1 MKKPKAIKIKY
12 INLMILKKVQKLQ
25 NQFINKIIKLII
37 NENPNFVFDSR
48 LIKKGDIFIG
58 IKTKNDDGSNYAE
71 LALSKGCSLAIIN
84 KNIINKKI
92 IFVPDV
98 LEFLIIVTSKI
109 LKSYN
114 GKIIAITG
122 SVGKTTLKENLFL
135 FLKREKIKS
144 YKSYKNFNNELGLIT
159 NILNMDLNTSFSLF
173 EVGISKMNEMDRL
186 TNILNPHYVLI
197 TNIEDSHIGNFRSY
211 KNLVKNKLL
220 LLKSNRLISALV
232 NFNKNFSLIPP
243 SYTSNAKIKFIN
255 LKNDIIINSINDNKK
270 SFLIDFNF
278 HNKAYKIRS
287 ESNNKI
293 SCNIAIISF
302 FFVNIL
308 MKSNIFKKFFF
319 KASFLKG
326 HGNIINIDINNH
338 KYQIYDHSYNAS
350 PYSLKENL
358 SHFLNMPD
366 YNKNDIIIIGSM
378 KELGTHS
385 LKSHNDIIYMLRN
398 FANIFFIGD
407 EFNKL
412 LKSHNP
418 YGFKFYKNNVEFLP
432 ILKNYINKSKKIFIM
447 GSRSNKLDMIVDEL
461 C

>member
-1 MKKPKAIKIKY
+1 
-12 INLMILKKVQKLQ
+12 MILKKVQKLQ
-25 NQFINKIIKLII
+25 NQLINKIIKLII

-71 LALSKGCSLAIIN
+71 SALSKGCSLAIIN

-109 LKSYN
+109 LKRYN

-135 FLKREKIKS
+135 FLKREKIKA
-144 YKSYKNFNNELGLIT
+144 YKSYKNFNNELGLII
-159 NILNMDLNTSFSLF
+159 NILNMDMDTSFSLF
-173 EVGISKMNEMDRL
+173 EVGISKMNEMKRL
-186 TNILNPHYVLI
+186 TNILNPHYILI
-197 TNIEDSHIGNFRSY
+197 TNIEDSHIGNFKSY

-232 NFNKNFSLIPP
+232 NFNKNYNLIPP

-255 LKNDIIINSINDNKK
+255 FKNDIIINNINPNKK
-270 SFLIDFNF
+270 SFLINFNF
-278 HNKAYKIRS
+278 HNKAHEIRS
-287 ESNNKI
+287 ESNNTI
-293 SCNIAIISF
+293 SCNIAIMSF
-302 FFVNIL
+302 FFINIII
-308 MKSNIFKKFFF
+308 KSNLYKKFFF

-326 HGNIINIDINNH
+326 HGNIIDINIDNH

-358 SHFLNMPD
+358 NLFLNMPD
-366 YNKNDIIIIGSM
+366 YNINNIIIIGSM
-378 KELGTHS
+378 KELGIYS
-385 LKSHNDIIYMLRN
+385 LKYHKDIIYMLRN
-398 FANIFFIGD
+398 FTNIFFIGD

-412 LKSHNP
+412 LKSSNP
-418 YGFKFYKNNVEFLP
+418 YGFKFYKNSVEFLP
-432 ILKNYINKSKKIFIM
+432 IIKNYLNKSKKIFIM

>member
-1 MKKPKAIKIKY
+1 M
-12 INLMILKKVQKLQ
+12 Q
-25 NQFINKIIKLII
+25 NQLINKIIKLII
-37 NENPNFVFDSR
+37 DENPNFVFDSR

-58 IKTKNDDGSNYAE
+58 IKTKNDDGSNYAD
-71 LALSKGCSLAIIN
+71 LALRKGCSLAIIN

-98 LEFLIIVTSKI
+98 LKFLIIVTSKI
-109 LKSYN
+109 LKNYN

-135 FLKREKIKS
+135 FLKREKIKA
-144 YKSYKNFNNELGLIT
+144 YKSYKNFNNELGLIV
-159 NILNMDLNTSFSLF
+159 NILNMDMNTSFSLF
-173 EVGISKMNEMDRL
+173 EVGISKMNEMKRL
-186 TNILNPHYVLI
+186 TSILNPHYVLI
-197 TNIEDSHIGNFRSY
+197 TNIEDSHIGNFKLY
-211 KNLVKNKLL
+211 KNLVKNKLS

-232 NFNKNFSLIPP
+232 NFNKNYNLIPP

-255 LKNDIIINSINDNKK
+255 FKNDIIIHNINPNKK
-270 SFLIDFNF
+270 SFLINFNF
-278 HNKAYKIRS
+278 HNKTYEIRS
-287 ESNNKI
+287 ETNNKI
-293 SCNIAIISF
+293 SCNIAIMSF
-302 FFVNIL
+302 FFIKIII
-308 MKSNIFKKFFF
+308 KSNLYKKFFF

-326 HGNIINIDINNH
+326 HGNIIDININNH

-358 SHFLNMPD
+358 NHFLNMPD
-366 YNKNDIIIIGSM
+366 YNKNNIIIIGSM

-385 LKSHNDIIYMLRN
+385 LKYHKDIIYMLRN
-398 FANIFFIGD
+398 FTNIFFIGD

-412 LKSHNP
+412 LKSSNP
-418 YGFKFYKNNVEFLP
+418 YGFKFYKNNVEILP
-432 ILKNYINKSKKIFIM
+432 FIKNYINKSKKIFIM

>member
-1 MKKPKAIKIKY
+1 M
-12 INLMILKKVQKLQ
+12 Q
-25 NQFINKIIKLII
+25 NQLINKIIKLII
-37 NENPNFVFDSR
+37 DENPNFVFDSR

-84 KNIINKKI
+84 KKIINKKI
-92 IFVPDV
+92 ICVPDV

-109 LKSYN
+109 LKNYN

-135 FLKREKIKS
+135 FLKREKIKA
-144 YKSYKNFNNELGLIT
+144 YKSYKNFNNELGLIV
-159 NILNMDLNTSFSLF
+159 NILNMDMNTSFSLF
-173 EVGISKMNEMDRL
+173 EVGISKMNEMKRL

-197 TNIEDSHIGNFRSY
+197 TNIEDSHIGNFKLY
-211 KNLVKNKLL
+211 KNLVKNKLS

-232 NFNKNFSLIPP
+232 NFNKNYNLIPP

-255 LKNDIIINSINDNKK
+255 LKNDIIIHKINPNKK
-270 SFLIDFNF
+270 SFLINFNF
-278 HNKAYKIRS
+278 HNKAYEIRS

-293 SCNIAIISF
+293 SCNIAILSF
-302 FFVNIL
+302 FFINIII
-308 MKSNIFKKFFF
+308 KSNLYKNFFF
-319 KASFLKG
+319 KTSFLKG
-326 HGNIINIDINNH
+326 HGKIIDININNH

>member
-1 MKKPKAIKIKY
+1 M
-12 INLMILKKVQKLQ
+12 Q
-25 NQFINKIIKLII
+25 NQLINKIIKLII
-37 NENPNFVFDSR
+37 DENPNFVFDSR

-92 IFVPDV
+92 ICVPNV
-98 LEFLIIVTSKI
+98 LEFLNIVTSKI
-109 LKSYN
+109 LKNYN

-144 YKSYKNFNNELGLIT
+144 YKSYKNFNNELGLIV
-159 NILNMDLNTSFSLF
+159 NILNMDMDTSFSLF
-173 EVGISKMNEMDRL
+173 EVGISKMNEMKRL

-197 TNIEDSHIGNFRSY
+197 TNIEDSHIGNFKLY
-211 KNLVKNKLL
+211 KNLVKNKLS

-232 NFNKNFSLIPP
+232 NFNKNYNLIPP

-255 LKNDIIINSINDNKK
+255 LKNDIIIHNINPNKK
-270 SFLIDFNF
+270 SFLINFNF
-278 HNKAYKIRS
+278 HNKTYEIRS

-293 SCNIAIISF
+293 SCNIAIMSF
-302 FFVNIL
+302 FFIKIII
-308 MKSNIFKKFFF
+308 KSNLYKKFFF

-326 HGNIINIDINNH
+326 HGNIIDININNH

-358 SHFLNMPD
+358 NHFLNMPD
-366 YNKNDIIIIGSM
+366 YNKNNIIIIGSM

-385 LKSHNDIIYMLRN
+385 LKYHKDIIYMLRN
-398 FANIFFIGD
+398 FTNIFFIGD

-412 LKSHNP
+412 LKSSNP
-418 YGFKFYKNNVEFLP
+418 YGFKFYKNNVEILP
-432 ILKNYINKSKKIFIM
+432 FIKNYINKSKKIFIM

>member
-1 MKKPKAIKIKY
+1 
-12 INLMILKKVQKLQ
+12 MILKKVQKLQ
-25 NQFINKIIKLII
+25 NQLINKIIKLII

-109 LKSYN
+109 LKNYN

-135 FLKREKIKS
+135 FLKREKIKA
-144 YKSYKNFNNELGLIT
+144 YKSYKNFNNELGLIV
-159 NILNMDLNTSFSLF
+159 NILNMDMDTSFSLF
-173 EVGISKMNEMDRL
+173 EVGISKMNEMKRL

-197 TNIEDSHIGNFRSY
+197 TNIEDSHIGNFKLY
-211 KNLVKNKLL
+211 KNLVKNKLS

-232 NFNKNFSLIPP
+232 NFNKNYNLIPP

-255 LKNDIIINSINDNKK
+255 FKNDIIIHNINPNKK
-270 SFLIDFNF
+270 SFLINFNF
-278 HNKAYKIRS
+278 HNKTYEIRS

-293 SCNIAIISF
+293 SCNIAIMSF
-302 FFVNIL
+302 FFIKIII
-308 MKSNIFKKFFF
+308 KSNLYKKFFF

-326 HGNIINIDINNH
+326 HGNIIDININNH

-358 SHFLNMPD
+358 NHFLNMPD
-366 YNKNDIIIIGSM
+366 YNKNNIIIIGSM

-385 LKSHNDIIYMLRN
+385 LKYHKDIIYMLRN
-398 FANIFFIGD
+398 FTNIYFIGD

-412 LKSHNP
+412 LKSSNP
-418 YGFKFYKNNVEFLP
+418 YGFKFYKNNVEILP
-432 ILKNYINKSKKIFIM
+432 FIKNYINKSKKIFIM

>member
-1 MKKPKAIKIKY
+1 M
-12 INLMILKKVQKLQ
+12 Q
-25 NQFINKIIKLII
+25 NQLINKIIKLII
-37 NENPNFVFDSR
+37 DENPNFVFDSR

-109 LKSYN
+109 LKNYN

-135 FLKREKIKS
+135 FLKREKIKA
-144 YKSYKNFNNELGLIT
+144 YKSYKNFNNELGLIV
-159 NILNMDLNTSFSLF
+159 NILNMDMDTSFSLF
-173 EVGISKMNEMDRL
+173 EVGISKMNEMKRL

-197 TNIEDSHIGNFRSY
+197 TNIEDSHIGNFKLY
-211 KNLVKNKLL
+211 KNLVKNKLS

-232 NFNKNFSLIPP
+232 NFNKNYNLIPP

-255 LKNDIIINSINDNKK
+255 FKNDIIIHNINPNKK
-270 SFLIDFNF
+270 SFLINFNF
-278 HNKAYKIRS
+278 HNKAYEIRS

-293 SCNIAIISF
+293 SCNIAIMSF
-302 FFVNIL
+302 FFIKIII
-308 MKSNIFKKFFF
+308 KSNLYKKFFF

-326 HGNIINIDINNH
+326 HGNIIDININNH

-358 SHFLNMPD
+358 NHFLNMPD
-366 YNKNDIIIIGSM
+366 YNKNNIIIIGSM

-385 LKSHNDIIYMLRN
+385 LKYHKDIIYMLRN
-398 FANIFFIGD
+398 FTNIYFIGD

-412 LKSHNP
+412 LKSSNP
-418 YGFKFYKNNVEFLP
+418 YGFKFYKNNVEILP
-432 ILKNYINKSKKIFIM
+432 FIKNYINKSKKIFIM

>member
-1 MKKPKAIKIKY
+1 
-12 INLMILKKVQKLQ
+12 MILKKVQKLQ

>member
-1 MKKPKAIKIKY
+1 M
-12 INLMILKKVQKLQ
+12 Q
-25 NQFINKIIKLII
+25 NQLINKIIKLII

-109 LKSYN
+109 LKNYN

-135 FLKREKIKS
+135 FLKREKIKA
-144 YKSYKNFNNELGLIT
+144 YKSYKNFNNELGLIV
-159 NILNMDLNTSFSLF
+159 NILNMDIDTSFSLF
-173 EVGISKMNEMDRL
+173 EVGISKMNEMKRL

-197 TNIEDSHIGNFRSY
+197 TNIEDSHIGNFKLY
-211 KNLVKNKLL
+211 KNLVKNKLS

-232 NFNKNFSLIPP
+232 NFNKNYNLIPP

-255 LKNDIIINSINDNKK
+255 LKNDIIINSINANKK

-293 SCNIAIISF
+293 SCNIAIMSF
-302 FFVNIL
+302 FFIKIII
-308 MKSNIFKKFFF
+308 KSNLYKKFFF

-326 HGNIINIDINNH
+326 HGNIIDININNH

-358 SHFLNMPD
+358 NHFLNMPD
-366 YNKNDIIIIGSM
+366 YNKNNIIIIGSM

-385 LKSHNDIIYMLRN
+385 LKYHKEIIYMLRN
-398 FANIFFIGD
+398 FANIYFIGD

-412 LKSHNP
+412 LKSSNP
-418 YGFKFYKNNVEFLP
+418 YGFKFYKNNVEILP
-432 ILKNYINKSKKIFIM
+432 FIKNYINKPKKIFIM

>member
-1 MKKPKAIKIKY
+1 M
-12 INLMILKKVQKLQ
+12 Q
-25 NQFINKIIKLII
+25 NQLINKIIKLII
-37 NENPNFVFDSR
+37 DENPNFVFDSR

-135 FLKREKIKS
+135 FLKREKIKA
-144 YKSYKNFNNELGLIT
+144 YKSYKNFNNELGLIV
-159 NILNMDLNTSFSLF
+159 NILNMDMDTSFSLF
-173 EVGISKMNEMDRL
+173 EVGISKMNEMKRL

-197 TNIEDSHIGNFRSY
+197 TNIEDSHIGNFKLY
-211 KNLVKNKLL
+211 KNLVKNKLS

-232 NFNKNFSLIPP
+232 NFNKNYNLIPP

-255 LKNDIIINSINDNKK
+255 FKNDIIINNINPNKK
-270 SFLIDFNF
+270 SFLINFNF
-278 HNKAYKIRS
+278 HNKAYEIRS

-293 SCNIAIISF
+293 SCNIAIMSF
-302 FFVNIL
+302 FFIKIII
-308 MKSNIFKKFFF
+308 KSNLYKKFFF

-326 HGNIINIDINNH
+326 HGNIIDININNH

-358 SHFLNMPD
+358 NHFLNMPD
-366 YNKNDIIIIGSM
+366 YNKNNIIIIGSM

-385 LKSHNDIIYMLRN
+385 LKYHKDIIYMLRN
-398 FANIFFIGD
+398 FTNIYFIGD

-412 LKSHNP
+412 LKSSNP

-432 ILKNYINKSKKIFIM
+432 FIKNYINKPKKIFIM

>member
-1 MKKPKAIKIKY
+1 M
-12 INLMILKKVQKLQ
+12 Q
-25 NQFINKIIKLII
+25 NQLINKIIKLII
-37 NENPNFVFDSR
+37 DENPNFVFDSR

-84 KNIINKKI
+84 KKIINKKI
-92 IFVPDV
+92 ICVPDV

-109 LKSYN
+109 LKNYN

-135 FLKREKIKS
+135 FLKREKIKA
-144 YKSYKNFNNELGLIT
+144 YKSYKNFNNELGLIV
-159 NILNMDLNTSFSLF
+159 NILNMDMDTSFSLF
-173 EVGISKMNEMDRL
+173 EVGISKMNEMKRL

-197 TNIEDSHIGNFRSY
+197 TNIEDSHIGNFKLY
-211 KNLVKNKLL
+211 KNLVKNKLS

-232 NFNKNFSLIPP
+232 NFNKNYNLIPP

-255 LKNDIIINSINDNKK
+255 LKNDIIIHNINPNKK
-270 SFLIDFNF
+270 SFLINFNF
-278 HNKAYKIRS
+278 HNKAYEIRS

-293 SCNIAIISF
+293 SCNIAIMSF
-302 FFVNIL
+302 FFIKIII
-308 MKSNIFKKFFF
+308 KSNLYKKFFF

-326 HGNIINIDINNH
+326 HGNIIDININNH

-358 SHFLNMPD
+358 NHFLNMPD
-366 YNKNDIIIIGSM
+366 YNKNNIIIIGSM

-385 LKSHNDIIYMLRN
+385 LKYHKDIIYMLRN
-398 FANIFFIGD
+398 FTNIYFIGD

-412 LKSHNP
+412 LKSSNP
-418 YGFKFYKNNVEFLP
+418 YGFKFYKNNVEILP
-432 ILKNYINKSKKIFIM
+432 FIKNYINKSKKIFIM

>member
-1 MKKPKAIKIKY
+1 M
-12 INLMILKKVQKLQ
+12 Q
-25 NQFINKIIKLII
+25 NQLINKIIKLII
-37 NENPNFVFDSR
+37 DENPNFVFDSR

-135 FLKREKIKS
+135 FLKREKIKA
-144 YKSYKNFNNELGLIT
+144 YKSYKNFNNELGLIV
-159 NILNMDLNTSFSLF
+159 NILNMDMDTSFSLF
-173 EVGISKMNEMDRL
+173 EVGISKMNEMKRL

-197 TNIEDSHIGNFRSY
+197 TNIEDSHIGNFKLY
-211 KNLVKNKLL
+211 KNLVKNKLS

-232 NFNKNFSLIPP
+232 NFNKNYNLIPP

-255 LKNDIIINSINDNKK
+255 FKNDIIIHNINPNKK
-270 SFLIDFNF
+270 SFLINFNF
-278 HNKAYKIRS
+278 HNKTYEIRS

-293 SCNIAIISF
+293 SCNIAIMSF
-302 FFVNIL
+302 FFIKIII
-308 MKSNIFKKFFF
+308 KSNLYKKFFF

-326 HGNIINIDINNH
+326 HGNIIDININNH

-358 SHFLNMPD
+358 NHFLNMPD
-366 YNKNDIIIIGSM
+366 YNKNNIIIIGSM

-385 LKSHNDIIYMLRN
+385 LKYHKDIIYMLRN
-398 FANIFFIGD
+398 FTNIYFIGD

-412 LKSHNP
+412 LKSSNP
-418 YGFKFYKNNVEFLP
+418 YGFKFYKNNVEILP
-432 ILKNYINKSKKIFIM
+432 FIKNYINKSKKIFIM

>member
-1 MKKPKAIKIKY
+1 M
-12 INLMILKKVQKLQ
+12 Q
-25 NQFINKIIKLII
+25 NQLINKIIKLII
-37 NENPNFVFDSR
+37 DENPNFVFDSR

-92 IFVPDV
+92 IYVPNV

-109 LKSYN
+109 LKNYN

-135 FLKREKIKS
+135 FLKREKIKA
-144 YKSYKNFNNELGLIT
+144 YKSYKNFNNELGLIV
-159 NILNMDLNTSFSLF
+159 NILNMDMDTSFSLF
-173 EVGISKMNEMDRL
+173 EVGISKMNEMKRL

-197 TNIEDSHIGNFRSY
+197 TNIEDSHIGNFKLY
-211 KNLVKNKLL
+211 KNLVKNKLS

-232 NFNKNFSLIPP
+232 NFNKNYNLIPP

-255 LKNDIIINSINDNKK
+255 FKNDIIIHNINPNKK
-270 SFLIDFNF
+270 SFLINFNF
-278 HNKAYKIRS
+278 HNKTYEIRS

-293 SCNIAIISF
+293 SCNIAIMSF
-302 FFVNIL
+302 FFIKIII
-308 MKSNIFKKFFF
+308 KSNLYKKFFF

-326 HGNIINIDINNH
+326 HGNIIDININNH

-358 SHFLNMPD
+358 NHFLNMPD
-366 YNKNDIIIIGSM
+366 YNKNNIIIIGSM

-385 LKSHNDIIYMLRN
+385 LKYHKDIIYMLRN
-398 FANIFFIGD
+398 FTNIYFIGD

-412 LKSHNP
+412 LKSSNP
-418 YGFKFYKNNVEFLP
+418 YGFKFYKNNVEILP
-432 ILKNYINKSKKIFIM
+432 FIKNYINKSKKIFIM